1 MTTNVMTILVDG
13 AMRAAQL
20 APLVFT
26 LGAAQPAAAQLP
38 RPVMTALAPAPATAV
53 APQAP
58 QTPQAPQAS
67 QASQA
72 SQARTVVLAPGAA
85 MDALQLTISHV
96 DVQVNGGQALVR
108 TTLIY
113 RNDSAVPVDAAYSV
127 PLPALFGA
135 PGEPL
140 VRLGAVANELKSE
153 GDGGCGDE
161 PYEFAQFAEAGEPMQ
176 VHYERGTVTV
186 APGEEVTL
194 VLARPVELIR
204 RGERHRLV
212 LPLDFQRGATF
223 TPRFSAQVEVNAD
236 LPVQSLRSATHG
248 GEVSGTGS
256 TNARLVVADGRV
268 YEGQFLAVDFELGQ
282 ATAQAAATEVEQSS
296 TQAADTPVRNA
307 AAWGG
312 EGRGVLHTSFMALGR

>member
-38 RPVMTALAPAPATAV
+38 RPEMTALAPAPATA
-53 APQAP
+53 AAP
-58 QTPQAPQAS
+58 QTPQAP
-67 QASQA
+67 QA

-96 DVQVNGGQALVR
+96 DVQVNGVQALVR

-153 GDGGCGDE
+153 SDGGCGDE
-161 PYEFAQFAEAGEPMQ
+161 PYELAQFAEVGEPMQ
-176 VHYERGTVTV
+176 VRYEHGSVTV

-236 LPVQSLRSATHG
+236 LPVESLRSATHG

-256 TNARLVVADGRV
+256 TNARLVIPDGHV